1 MHASRVALL
10 AVVLAAAVGVAASRP
25 SSSPTALDITFH
37 SAALRSTMHALVVL
51 PAGYSTST
59 RRYPVVYFLHGLP
72 ATAISYSGLH
82 WVAGALAETGKP
94 AILVAPQGARDDDTD
109 AEYLDW
115 GEGRNWETYVSS
127 ELVQVIDSRYR
138 TIANRRG
145 RAIIGES
152 AGGYGA
158 AAIGFNHLDKYA
170 AIESWSGYFVPT
182 DPTGLQRLDRGSKA
196 ANARASLHTLVT
208 TSVPEIKE
216 SNPFFAFYVGNHD
229 ERFLEQNE
237 QLNRELDQV
246 HIAHLFEVY
255 AGAHTTTLWERHA
268 VGWLRLALTHLA
280 PATP

>member
-1 MHASRVALL
+1 MHTPRVALL
-10 AVVLAAAVGVAASRP
+10 AVVLAGAFALAATPAPAQTQLDVA
-25 SSSPTALDITFH
+25 FH
-37 SAALRSTMHALVVL
+37 SSALKATMHARVVL
-51 PAGYSTST
+51 PPGYSAGA
-59 RRYPVVYFLHGLP
+59 RRYPVIYFLHGLP
-72 ATAISYSGLH
+72 ATSVSYSALR
-82 WVAGALAETGKP
+82 WVASALAATGRP

-127 ELVQVIDSRYR
+127 ELVRVVDSRFR
-138 TIANRRG
+138 TIADRRG
-145 RAIIGES
+145 RAIIGVS

-182 DPTGLQRLDRGSKA
+182 DPGGLVKLDRGSQA

-216 SNPFFAFYVGNHD
+216 SHPFVAFYVGNHD
-229 ERFLEQNE
+229 TRFLAENVR
-237 QLNRELDQV
+237 LDRELKAV
-246 HIAHLFEVY
+246 HIAHVFEVY
-255 AGAHTTTLWERHA
+255 AGGHTTALWERHA
-268 VGWLRLALTHLA
+268 VGWLRLALAHLA

>member
-1 MHASRVALL
+1 MSRVALL
-10 AVVLAAAVGVAASRP
+10 GVGLAAAIALAAGPAP
-25 SSSPTALDITFH
+25 SQTQLNITFR

-51 PAGYSTST
+51 PAGYGTST

-72 ATAISYSGLH
+72 ATSISYSGLR
-82 WVAGALAETGKP
+82 WVAGALASTGKP

-109 AEYLDW
+109 PEYLDW

-127 ELVQVIDSRYR
+127 ELVRVIDGRFR
-138 TIANRRG
+138 TIADRRG

-158 AAIGFNHLDKYA
+158 AAIGFNHLGKYA

-182 DPTGLQRLDRGSKA
+182 DPTGLVTLDRGSRA
-196 ANARASLHTLVT
+196 ANARASLHKLVK

-216 SNPFFAFYVGNHD
+216 RNPFFAFYVGEHD
-229 ERFLEQNE
+229 SRFLEQNVR
-237 QLNRELDQV
+237 LNTELDQV

-255 AGAHTTTLWERHA
+255 WGAHTTALWERHA
-268 VGWLRLALTHLA
+268 VGWLRLALAHLA